1 MVRFAPFAA
10 DCQTVGSGE
19 SEAMSKVSAKKIPLG
34 SWQDPQGDV
43 VLVYSLFEC
52 SIFFGCW
59 DEAGVP
65 ADYVCL
71 LSFTA
76 AVATR
81 SFPRE
86 YIPYEIEPAEHKSYV
101 LEVVD
106 SPWLHD
112 QQRERKRLQE
122 TVYRHNPG
130 RPWDARHFVVTGHD
144 IYHEIL
150 AASYK
155 ESRVYK
161 ADITDPRLLA
171 LIDAT

>member
-1 MVRFAPFAA
+1 
-10 DCQTVGSGE
+10 
-19 SEAMSKVSAKKIPLG
+19 MSRVSAKKIPLS

-43 VLVYSLFEC
+43 VLIYSEFEC
-52 SIFFGCW
+52 SIFFACW
-59 DEAGVP
+59 VQRGVP

-71 LSFTA
+71 LSFTE

-86 YIPYEIEPAEHKSYV
+86 YTPYEIEPSDYASYV
-101 LEVVD
+101 LEVTD
-106 SPWLHD
+106 SPWLHE
-112 QQRERKRLQE
+112 QKRERKRLDE

-130 RPWDARHFVVTGHD
+130 RPWNARHFVVTGHD

-150 AASYK
+150 AASYM
-155 ESRVYK
+155 ESRIYR

-171 LIDAT
+171 LIDAP